1 MVEPVVC
8 EVFVCKSLN
17 LAIHLTKGCG
27 ERMAGV
33 AGAWRETQRKREGIV
48 KERHCGRNADAVAV

>member
-27 ERMAGV
+27 ERMGGGWLAHGEKPK
-33 AGAWRETQRKREGIV
+33 GNV
-48 KERHCGRNADAVAV
+48 KAL

>member
-27 ERMAGV
+27 ERMG
-33 AGAWRETQRKREGIV
+33 GGGWRMERNPKET
-48 KERHCGRNADAVAV
+48 